1 MDFNVFSLLTFWRN
15 PMKIRDIM
23 TRDVEKVTP
32 DQSIKDAAK
41 LMAEADCG
49 SILVHEGDRLIGV
62 LTDRDITLRAV
73 ADGLS
78 PDTAV
83 SDIMSDG
90 ILYCFDDEDIQQVAE
105 NMADISVRRLPVVD
119 RQKRLVGIV
128 SLGNFASCANINAG
142 STLLRGVA
150 QAH

>member
-1 MDFNVFSLLTFWRN
+1 
-15 PMKIRDIM
+15 MKIRDIM
-23 TRDVEKVTP
+23 TKDVEKVTP
-32 DQSIKDAAK
+32 EQSIQAAAK
-41 LMAEADCG
+41 LMSEADCG
-49 SILVHEGDRLIGV
+49 SILVHDGDRLIGV

-78 PDTAV
+78 PDTSV

-90 ILYCFDDEDIQQVAE
+90 VLYCFDDEDIQQVAE

-119 RQKRLVGIV
+119 RDKRLVGIV
-128 SLGNFASCANINAG
+128 SLGNFASCANSNAG